1 MSDSHLSSKHTN
13 RAGFWEGSSFWCFP
27 QVHIHASGGEIL
39 THNSHASRL
48 GFMVALQASS
58 MRQSAYT
65 PWSAGRGLSKQTAV
79 SVVLN
84 VLHVHVR
91 KQKSVISKYK

>member
-1 MSDSHLSSKHTN
+1 
-13 RAGFWEGSSFWCFP
+13 
-27 QVHIHASGGEIL
+27 
-39 THNSHASRL
+39 
-48 GFMVALQASS
+48 MVALQASS
-58 MRQSAYT
+58 MRQSTYT

-91 KQKSVISKYK
+91 KQKSVISKYKRFPGAVSVQSFCQILWLFCKVLVTSHKCTSPVKPPIIVV